1 LSNVSPRSASSGYFL
16 REEGRVGDAVCQ
28 MEALIEA
35 FLLHP
40 FQLKTSVYRI
50 AAKFGAAMFPEDGVD
65 TAILF
70 KNAETA
76 LKKAEV
82 EGHRHLFY
90 TQKTTETVAQ
100 GLNFEDQLRQ
110 ARDNNKFL
118 LHYQPK
124 MNLASGEI
132 SGVDALIRCNDP
144 LTGLVSPDYF
154 VSILEETGLIYD
166 VGLWALQQALQDFL
180 RWHAVG
186 LNMVRIAVN
195 VSPLQM
201 RPPGFVVAIEQIVAI
216 DPRAAQGL
224 ARGITEGMVMAD
236 MTQAISSLHAIR
248 GLGISIAIDDF
259 GTGYSALDYLSKLP
273 VDTLKIDRMFIAD
286 MVADPQG
293 LSLVS
298 TITNLAHSLQHKV
311 VETEEQSRLLRL
323 LKCDQIRSYLFGKP
337 LPVAVLEGTFL
348 TRLG

>member
-1 LSNVSPRSASSGYFL
+1 
-16 REEGRVGDAVCQ
+16 
-28 MEALIEA
+28 
-35 FLLHP
+35 
-40 FQLKTSVYRI
+40 
-50 AAKFGAAMFPEDGVD
+50 
-65 TAILF
+65 
-70 KNAETA
+70 
-76 LKKAEV
+76 
-82 EGHRHLFY
+82 
-90 TQKTTETVAQ
+90 
-100 GLNFEDQLRQ
+100 
-110 ARDNNKFL
+110 
-118 LHYQPK
+118 
-124 MNLASGEI
+124 
-132 SGVDALIRCNDP
+132 
-144 LTGLVSPDYF
+144 LVSPDYF

-323 LKCDQIRSYLFGKP
+323 LKCDQIRGYLFGKP